1 MRWPA
6 MCPGKTAGESPAPVK
21 RARESRGKPVL
32 KPVVF
37 EPSPLLLNWREL
49 MRATTLSGLPRQVAA
64 GAEVLELTENH
75 VLLRPEVGRLLDEC
89 RSQIEEAIG
98 EVKGH
103 AFSVN
108 RTAEDKRDEN
118 APCVQLLEQ
127 SEKRAARLAMI
138 DAFKSDPIVQECV
151 RILCAEIDETS
162 IRPLTENEVRETVIY
177 ERQHPGSAR
186 SGSKNAKK
194 R

>member
-1 MRWPA
+1 
-6 MCPGKTAGESPAPVK
+6 
-21 RARESRGKPVL
+21 
-32 KPVVF
+32 
-37 EPSPLLLNWREL
+37 

-64 GAEVLELTENH
+64 GAEVLELTEDH

-89 RSQIEEAIG
+89 RGQIEAALSG
-98 EVKGH
+98 VKGH
-103 AFSVN
+103 AFAVN
-108 RTAEDKRDEN
+108 RTAEDKSEEN
-118 APCVQLLEQ
+118 
-127 SEKRAARLAMI
+127 